1 MYRVL
6 LVDDE
11 PLVLAGIKMMIDWEA
26 NGCTLVG
33 TARNGEQALSAIEA
47 SRPHIVIADISMPVM
62 DGMELLRRAESE
74 YPQTVFIIL
83 TNLQE
88 FRLARD
94 SLRYRAV
101 DYLIKTQLEADT
113 LEKSIATAKK
123 EVENRRNLS
132 EMEHGEAQQHSDN
145 ARRLKEDLER
155 LLTSSIEPE
164 ALRSLW
170 ADERLHAPYRII
182 EILFHYP
189 YERIAA
195 DGFAENAKQL
205 SQWEREVAR
214 EIAGN
219 CFASCV
225 VTNLLPEQESIAIA
239 AFGVEEAD
247 AAPQLETFRRKLN
260 AASQKI
266 TGVSPSI
273 LASGVFSTPAG
284 LSQCRTQLLAL
295 RTRYYH
301 AGERFLV
308 HQPGETAACE
318 GFVLP
323 GFASRLRTELRGRN
337 AHGAALLLEQAAA
350 QAQHVPHDRPQGI
363 WLCTEVYSAAHD
375 ILGLDHPGYGSMRYL
390 LSKADVLQYL
400 ASLQMEIAA
409 ILQPGASRQDEILR
423 EVEQYVLDHIDQR
436 ITLQDAASSACISP
450 GYLSGIYKKHRGE
463 NFVDYINRTKMDR
476 ACELLRQGGHRIS
489 QVSLMLGFENAYYFT
504 RVFKRYVGMTPSEY
518 QDQQH
523 HAEP

>member
-33 TARNGEQALSAIEA
+33 TARNGEQALA
-47 SRPHIVIADISMPVM
+47 SMETLRPHIVIADISMPVM
-62 DGMELLRRAESE
+62 DGMELLKRAESDC
-74 YPQTVFIIL
+74 PQTVFIIL
-83 TNLQE
+83 TNLEE
-88 FRLARD
+88 FSLARD
-94 SLRYRAV
+94 SLRHRAV

-132 EMEHGEAQQHSDN
+132 EMEHDEAQQHSDGV
-145 ARRLKEDLER
+145 RRLKEDLER
-155 LLTSSIEPE
+155 LLASSINPE
-164 ALRSLW
+164 ELRSLW
-170 ADERLHAPYRII
+170 TDERFHAPYRII

-195 DGFAENAKQL
+195 DGFAANAKQL

-239 AFGVEEAD
+239 AFGVDEAD
-247 AAPQLETFRRKLN
+247 DALQLETFRRKLN

-266 TGVSPSI
+266 TGVSPSM
-273 LASGVFSTPAG
+273 LATGVFSAPAA
-284 LSQCRTQLLAL
+284 LTQCRTEILTL
-295 RTRYYH
+295 RTQYYH
-301 AGERFLV
+301 SGERFLV
-308 HQPGETAACE
+308 YTADNTYRV
-318 GFVLP
+318 GPFILP

-337 AHGAALLLEQAAA
+337 AHGAALLLEQATG
-350 QAQHVPHDRPQGI
+350 QAQHVMHDRPQGI
-363 WLCTEVYSAAHD
+363 WLCAEVYSAAHD
-375 ILGLDHPGYGSMRYL
+375 ILGVDHPGYGSMRYL

-400 ASLQMEIAA
+400 AALQMEIAA
-409 ILQPGASRQDEILR
+409 HLQPGASRQDEIVR
-423 EVEQYVLDHIDQR
+423 EVEQYVQDHIDQR

-463 NFVDYINRTKMDR
+463 NFVDYINRSKMDR

-518 QDQQH
+518 QDQR
-523 HAEP
+523 HAGQ